1 MATEPQ
7 CTGCRDSGFDV
18 CGEPCPCARLRAHA
32 AGDQLAAD
40 VTALR
45 AFVEA
50 RGGTLMLQRA
60 ARVFD
65 FLESQTNLV
74 LALADR
80 CKGQSELLSKRAEAV
95 RAGADGTRE
104 AA

>member
-1 MATEPQ
+1 MTTEPQ

-32 AGDQLAAD
+32 ADGDQLAAD

-65 FLESQTNLV
+65 HLESQTNLV
-74 LALADR
+74 LALAER
-80 CKGQSELLSKRAEAV
+80 CKRQSELLGKRAEKP
-95 RAGADGTRE
+95 